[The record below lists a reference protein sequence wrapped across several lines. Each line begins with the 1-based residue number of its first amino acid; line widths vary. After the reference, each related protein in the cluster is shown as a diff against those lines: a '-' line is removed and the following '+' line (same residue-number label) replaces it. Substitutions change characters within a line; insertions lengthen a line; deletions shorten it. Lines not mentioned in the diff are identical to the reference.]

1 MSVYCFKKVEMLLP
15 LNYGALYAL
24 GKGRCSLGTNIYL
37 LSSIVLV
44 FGIGIVGL
52 SFKEVD

>member
-1 MSVYCFKKVEMLLP
+1 VYCFKKVEMLLP